1 MPIQNKNDLKNL
13 SSTTYIDNT
22 TGQITPASVRYFNDT
37 LIDSLVDET
46 GYAIDSASWNASL
59 LSLTQ
64 SVTNIFANTGSYVTN
79 GQTQSM
85 SVGTASYVDLRGQ
98 GVVVN
103 YGNGFISITG
113 SDATDTPTIVS
124 DTAPNPLSVPT
135 GSLWYNTVDTNLYV
149 NYNDGFASYWV
160 STTVAATFVESSSY
174 SYFAESATTARNA
187 LTASYFLTAS
197 VTSASLAR
205 TASYINVT
213 GSGIGI
219 QWVGDQLVLSASSV
233 GGGAQVILQSTAPTS
248 ANPGDL
254 WFDTDDGVMSVWYD
268 DGTSGQWVESN
279 YGGTVGTASYAD
291 VSGIALTASWFD
303 VTGSNIDIN
312 WFGSQLQ
319 LSASVAG
326 ATVTVSDTPPSATET
341 GSLWYNSLTGAMYV
355 WYIDSNSS
363 QWVSVNMPGPVATAS
378 YAYTASHALTAAYF
392 FTSSVSSASYSVTS
406 DTASVSIY
414 SILAENALQA
424 SNALTASLANVATYA
439 QTGGNQNLQSVTTF
453 GNSTSQSIDIRD
465 RLIVNI
471 TGSGTLT
478 QGESVEA
485 RGEFSHAQGY
495 DTVANGDWS
504 HAEGNGSQA
513 NGDASHAEGFNS
525 TANGYGSHAEG
536 DGAIADGYGSH
547 AEGYRAWAV
556 GQRSHAEGSFTLA
569 EGDASHAE
577 GISTWAQGDGSNAA
591 GLGTITQGIASDTRG
606 RYTNAGNDYQSVVG
620 QWNIPLTSTDYQGWF
635 IIGDGTGIP
644 GHPKELHNLF
654 MAGDGKII
662 ISGTLDISGS
672 ILGISQSSPQIPYV
686 AGPGIIINDYQISA
700 SVLTVNGVTPD
711 ANGNIATALTNVIT
725 GTSGSLIISSSG
737 DATGSLT
744 EGTVWVVSGETG
756 PASASN
762 GVSYIWDGKE
772 PGEWLK
778 LSSLDIVTADQRYV
792 IQSPS
797 TVFLGTASLATRALT
812 ASFYAELDTLQSVTT
827 RNNRTTRS
835 VIIGDTAAVATG
847 INSLALGS
855 TTAASGQQSLAGGIV
870 SNATNRWSL
879 AFGEAVNA
887 YGQSSVA
894 LNAYTEASG
903 AYSFAM
909 GHSTK
914 AIGLDSHA
922 EGAYTTAIGVGSHAE
937 GGRYIPTDP
946 GGNFPGGTAIGNA
959 SHAEGR
965 QTTSVGVASHAE
977 GISTRA
983 NGQGSHAEGEAC
995 LSQGL
1000 DSHAEG
1006 YGTIANGIYSHTEG
1020 YLTATHGFTTH
1031 AEGDRTTAIGFN
1043 SHTEGVLTTAVG
1055 NGSHAEGGTS
1065 NTGGIRGGM
1074 SIGQGSHAEGR
1085 ETTSVGGFSHAE
1097 GYLTTTNGEY
1107 SHAQGLHNITNGT
1120 YQNVVGQYNRS
1131 INSSSAFIVGNGTN
1145 DANRSNL
1152 IEAFGNTINLN
1163 GTVNVNGTPIG
1174 GNAVTASYAL
1184 TASYVSGAV
1193 MFNTDTYASVPSVT
1207 NIISLTLAEYNALG
1221 TKNPNV
1227 LYIVRA

>member
-1 MPIQNKNDLKNL
+1 MPIQNKNDLKAL
-13 SSTTYIDNT
+13 SSNTYIDNT

-37 LIDSLVDET
+37 LIDSIVDET
-46 GYAIDSASWNASL
+46 GYAIDSASWNGSI
-59 LSLTQ
+59 
-64 SVTNIFANTGSYVTN
+64 TNINAALQGVLNNTGSYVTN
-79 GQTQSM
+79 GQTASM

-124 DTAPNPLSVPT
+124 ATAPNPLSVPT
-135 GSLWYNTVDTNLYV
+135 GSLWFNTNDTNLYI

-160 STTVAATFVESSSY
+160 STTVAATFVASSSY
-174 SYFAESATTARNA
+174 SYFADYATSAGNA
-187 LTASYFLTAS
+187 LTASYFLTSS
-197 VTSASLAR
+197 VTSASLAK

-219 QWVGDQLVLSASSV
+219 QWVGDQLILSASSV
-233 GGGAQVILQSTAPTS
+233 GGGAQVILQQTPPAS

-268 DGTSGQWVESN
+268 DGTSAQWVEAN

-291 VSGIALTASWFD
+291 VAGVALTASWFD

-326 ATVTVSDTPPSATET
+326 ATVTVSDTPPFATET

-355 WYIDSNSS
+355 WYIDANSS

-378 YAYTASHALTAAYF
+378 YAYTASHALTAEYF
-392 FTSSVSSASYSVTS
+392 YTSSVTSASYSVTS

-465 RLIVNI
+465 RLTANI
-471 TGSGTLT
+471 TGSGTFT

-504 HAEGNGSQA
+504 HAEGNGSDA
-513 NGDASHAEGFNS
+513 NGVASHAEGFNS

-536 DGAIADGYGSH
+536 DGSKADGYGSH

-556 GQRSHAEGSFTLA
+556 GQWSHAEGRFTLA
-569 EGDASHAE
+569 EGDGSHAE

-591 GLGTITQGIASDTRG
+591 GLGTVTQGIASDTRG

-620 QWNIPLTSTDYQGWF
+620 QWNIPLTSTENQGWF
-635 IIGDGTGIP
+635 IIGDGTGLP

-672 ILGISQSSPQIPYV
+672 ILGFSSSAPQVPYI

-700 SVLTVNGVTPD
+700 SVLTVNGVLPD

-725 GTSGSLIISSSG
+725 GTSGSLILSSSG
-737 DATGSLT
+737 AATASLT
-744 EGTVWVVSGETG
+744 EGTVWVVSGMTG
-756 PASASN
+756 SASASN
-762 GVSYIWDGKE
+762 GTSWIWDGKE
-772 PGEWLK
+772 PGSWLK

-797 TVFLGTASLATRALT
+797 TLFLGTASLALVAQT
-812 ASFYAELDTLQSVTT
+812 ASYYAEKDTLQSVTT
-827 RNNRTTRS
+827 RGNLTTRS
-835 VIIGDTAAVATG
+835 VIIGDTTAVAPG
-847 INSLALGS
+847 VNSLALGS
-855 TTAASGQQSLAGGIV
+855 GTAASGQQSFAGGIV
-870 SNATNRWSL
+870 TNATNRWSF
-879 AFGEAVNA
+879 AFGEAVNS
-887 YGQSSVA
+887 YGQSAVA
-894 LNAYTEASG
+894 MNAYTEASG

-914 AIGLDSHA
+914 AIGMDSHA
-922 EGAYTTAIGVGSHAE
+922 EGAYSTAIGVGSHAE
-937 GGRYIPTDP
+937 GGRYIPSNP
-946 GGNFPGGTAIGNA
+946 AGNWAGGTAIG
-959 SHAEGR
+959 E
-965 QTTSVGVASHAE
+965 
-977 GISTRA
+977 
-983 NGQGSHAEGEAC
+983 
-995 LSQGL
+995 
-1000 DSHAEG
+1000 
-1006 YGTIANGIYSHTEG
+1006 
-1020 YLTATHGFTTH
+1020 
-1031 AEGDRTTAIGFN
+1031 
-1043 SHTEGVLTTAVG
+1043 
-1055 NGSHAEGGTS
+1055 
-1065 NTGGIRGGM
+1065 
-1074 SIGQGSHAEGR
+1074 GSHAEGR
-1085 ETTSVGGFSHAE
+1085 GTTAIGEAAHAA
-1097 GYLTTTNGEY
+1097 GLGNI
-1107 SHAQGLHNITNGT
+1107 AQGRYQSVKGKWNLPLPDEALVIIGDGTSDLARRNVFTAGNGRVSITGSLNITG
-1120 YQNVVGQYNRS
+1120 
-1131 INSSSAFIVGNGTN
+1131 SAT
-1145 DANRSNL
+1145 
-1152 IEAFGNTINLN
+1152 LN
-1163 GTVNVNGTPIG
+1163 GLPLGSSVS
-1174 GNAVTASYAL
+1174 ASYAL
-1184 TASYVSGAV
+1184 TASHAITASYVSGAV
-1193 MFNTDTYASVPSVT
+1193 LNTQDTYASVPTVAQ
-1207 NIISLTLAEYNALG
+1207 IISLTLAEYNAIV

-1227 LYIVRA
+1227 LYIIKS